1 DFRKWADGLF
11 PPKLLVA
18 GTTFGRLDPA
28 WLDLTASDERLPLY
42 PEAHEHHHHEPASV
56 EPLGRRAEH
65 VGLTPRRSPL
75 RYPSPPGVRPAC
87 CGWVFS
93 PADMF
98 DEGKLLALLAGTKGI
113 TRLKGVFHLEDEWAT
128 VNRAGTAVSVAPTAY
143 RRDSRL
149 EVFSD
154 TLDWAAFESDL
165 MGCLLTPEARP

>member
-1 DFRKWADGLF
+1 
-11 PPKLLVA
+11 
-18 GTTFGRLDPA
+18 
-28 WLDLTASDERLPLY
+28 DLTASDERLPLY
-42 PEAHEHHHHEPASV
+42 PEAHEHEHHESPPKA
-56 EPLGRRAEH
+56 LG
-65 VGLTPRRSPL
+65 GLLGAGHPL

-98 DEGKLLALLAGTKGI
+98 DEGKLLALLAGTKEI
-113 TRLKGVFHLEDEWAT
+113 TRLKGVFRLDDEWSPAT
-128 VNRAGTAVSVAPTAY
+128 RAGTAVSVPPTAY

-165 MGCLLTPEARP
+165 RGCLLTPGAHP